1 MVTVAAM
8 WPLVATVRMAT
19 ASLVAASVLVAV
31 LPGWS
36 VVVHWVA
43 LKRNSRRPH
52 ESVVVAMGRLKRNP
66 Q

>member
-31 LPGWS
+31 SPGWS
-36 VVVHWVA
+36 LVA
-43 LKRNSRRPH
+43 